1 MAQRQNVNINRNQN
15 NINNPNNINQNNLNP
30 NRNPNIAN
38 NYISTTYDPTTR
50 ASATRA
56 SAPRAPL
63 TSSNISTRD
72 SAPRAPLTSSNIST
86 RASAPRAPLTS
97 SNISKSLPELPPP
110 PQNYPQP
117 SYVNNMQQ
125 NIQHHNQQ
133 QQQSQ
138 PQNRQ
143 QSQPQQNIQSNIL
156 PPQPKVQ
163 PSLDYLQSNYNDS
176 QAYTPPTNTSTKN
189 SQDTLYSQTSN
200 RINNPGLSGK
210 PPSGIPMHPNRNNN
224 TGQMTLY
231 IEKVSEKIYG
241 HFKNKYPT
249 TIDASG
255 FNKNTII
262 SIVEKASQKEQ
273 LNEKSIGKIIDILD
287 HKFKMTINSNNRQ
300 GAQYDTTTFSMDENS
315 KIPMEKFLE
324 NYTNKVAILVDS
336 DKAIEAELPKNMSP
350 ATDMVK
356 ITPPEPF
363 SEDFPIRDRDKQ
375 TDMMIP
381 QVREYDYYIAINSN
395 DRNIVKYP
403 EPNNFV
409 IDFAPAPSGDS
420 PQVGYVDRVFHN
432 IKACDLLSVV
442 IRDTSDQPDSSDSSS
457 LTSNSY
463 PYLLLQLNELQNN
476 FSGTNAAMSQS
487 FAMLTDYCQ
496 TGKYKYYNIVGNLS
510 DETIFKVYNPRINL
524 SKLTTRLLLPNGTP
538 FNFGEAYINDTSNS
552 CITFAFRVTTIQ
564 KNLSTQFLNTA

>member
-1 MAQRQNVNINRNQN
+1 MAQRQNTNIN
-15 NINNPNNINQNNLNP
+15 INPNRNPNNINQNNLNP

-38 NYISTTYDPTTR
+38 NYISTTYDPTKR
-50 ASATRA
+50 ASAKGA
-56 SAPRAPL
+56 EAPL
-63 TSSNISTRD
+63 NPLPSQKQFASNV
-72 SAPRAPLTSSNIST
+72 
-86 RASAPRAPLTS
+86 
-97 SNISKSLPELPPP
+97 SKSLPELPPP

-125 NIQHHNQQ
+125 NNQQ
-133 QQQSQ
+133 QSNQSQNRQQLQQQPSQ

-143 QSQPQQNIQSNIL
+143 QQPQHNIQSNQL
-156 PPQPKVQ
+156 PPASKVQ

-176 QAYTPPTNTSTKN
+176 QAYISPSNTSTKN
-189 SQDTLYSQTSN
+189 SQDTLHLQTSN

-224 TGQMTLY
+224 TGQMSLY
-231 IEKVSEKIYG
+231 IEKVSEKIYR

-287 HKFKMTINSNNRQ
+287 QKFKMTINSNNRQ
-300 GAQYDTTTFSMDENS
+300 GTQYDTTTFSMDENS

-375 TDMMIP
+375 TDMMMPI
-381 QVREYDYYIAINSN
+381 VREFDFFVAINSN
-395 DRNIVKYP
+395 DRNIVKNP

-420 PQVGYVDRVFHN
+420 PQVGYVDRAFHN
-432 IKACDLLSVV
+432 IKACELLSVV
-442 IRDTSDQPDSSDSSS
+442 ILDTSEQPDSSDAGGK
-457 LTSNSY
+457 SY
-463 PYLLLQLNELQNN
+463 PYLILQLDELQNN
-476 FSGTNAAMSQS
+476 YYGTNSSISKA
-487 FAMLTDYCQ
+487 FGILTDYTK
-496 TGKYKYYNIVGNLS
+496 TGNYKYYRIIGDLS
-510 DETIFKVYNPRINL
+510 ENTVYKIYNPRINL
-524 SKLTTRLLLPNGTP
+524 TKLTTRLLLPDGTS
-538 FNFGEAYINDTSNS
+538 FNFGSVYNNDTSNS
-552 CITFAFRVTTIQ
+552 CITLGFRVTTIQ
-564 KNLSTQFLNTA
+564 KNLSTQFINNA

>member
-1 MAQRQNVNINRNQN
+1 MAQRQNVNINPNRTPN
-15 NINNPNNINQNNLNP
+15 NINNNPNNINQNNLNP
-30 NRNPNIAN
+30 NRYQKIEN
-38 NYISTTYDPTTR
+38 NYISTTYDP
-50 ASATRA
+50 AK
-56 SAPRAPL
+56 
-63 TSSNISTRD
+63 
-72 SAPRAPLTSSNIST
+72 
-86 RASAPRAPLTS
+86 RAPLTS

-125 NIQHHNQQ
+125 QQLQSQNRQQSQ

-143 QSQPQQNIQSNIL
+143 QQPKYNIQSNTL
-156 PPQPKVQ
+156 PPASKVQ

-176 QAYTPPTNTSTKN
+176 QAYIPPSNTSTKN
-189 SQDTLYSQTSN
+189 SQDTSLYSQTSN

-224 TGQMTLY
+224 TGQMALY

-262 SIVEKASQKEQ
+262 SIVEKASQTEQ

-300 GAQYDTTTFSMDENS
+300 GTQYDTTTFSMDENS

-375 TDMMIP
+375 TDMMTPI
-381 QVREYDYYIAINSN
+381 VREYDYYVAINSN
-395 DRNIVKYP
+395 DRNIVKNP
-403 EPNNFV
+403 EPNNFT
-409 IDFAPAPSGDS
+409 IEFAPAPSGDS
-420 PQVGYVDRVFHN
+420 PQVGYVDRTFHN
-432 IKACDLLSVV
+432 VKACDLLSVV
-442 IRDTSDQPDSSDSSS
+442 ILDTSTQVDSSDAGGK
-457 LTSNSY
+457 SY
-463 PYLLLQLNELQNN
+463 PYLLLQLDELQNN
-476 FSGTNAAMSQS
+476 FYGTNANMSKS
-487 FAMLTDYCQ
+487 FGILTDYSK
-496 TGKYKYYNIVGNLS
+496 TGNYKYYSIVGNLS

-524 SKLTTRLLLPNGTP
+524 SKLTTRLLLPDGTP
-538 FNFGEAYINDTSNS
+538 FNFGSAYNNDTSNS

-564 KNLSTQFLNTA
+564 KNLSTQFMNSA